1 MRTLDLCERNFI
13 ESRPTAL
20 DDGEA
25 AVADDLAIARCDR
38 NFATGTDRRGVLDDV
53 EMGWED

>member
-1 MRTLDLCERNFI
+1 MRTLDLCKRNFI

-25 AVADDLAIARCDR
+25 AVADDLTITRCDR
-38 NFATGTDRRGVLDDV
+38 DFSTGTDRKGVLDVD
-53 EMGWED
+53 MGWED